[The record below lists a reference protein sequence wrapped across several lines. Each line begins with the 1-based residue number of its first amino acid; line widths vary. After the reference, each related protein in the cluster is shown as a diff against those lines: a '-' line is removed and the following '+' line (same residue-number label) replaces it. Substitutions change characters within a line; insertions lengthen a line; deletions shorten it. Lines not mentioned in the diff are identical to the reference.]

1 IFDLGNMEA
10 YRGKMRCREG
20 MVLERLRKI
29 SFPEH
34 RYVIHKGFFD
44 RILEGAENLPARV
57 SFAYV
62 DFDLYEPIKQV
73 LEFLH
78 PLTSPG
84 AVIIVDDYGFF
95 SSGVKTAV
103 DEFIQ
108 DKNDREKVYEYMIPD
123 TRYGHF
129 IVLTKKG

>member
-1 IFDLGNMEA
+1 
-10 YRGKMRCREG
+10 